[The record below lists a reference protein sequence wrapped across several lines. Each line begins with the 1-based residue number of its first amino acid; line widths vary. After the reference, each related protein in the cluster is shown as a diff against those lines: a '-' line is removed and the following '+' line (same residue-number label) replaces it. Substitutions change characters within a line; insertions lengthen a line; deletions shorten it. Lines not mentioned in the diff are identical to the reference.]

1 MLDKIF
7 DRLTRAIELVLALAF
22 IAAVCLNF
30 INVVGRYGFG
40 WTLMW
45 GDEVQIYIMI
55 WMAFLGAVVA
65 GWREMHLRMDI
76 LYKMLPPRLQWFVQ
90 LLELIT
96 LVVLCG
102 LTMVQ
107 SAHYAEQMFTLG
119 RVSDVAQIPMW
130 IPNAGVAV
138 GFGLLGLIGLL
149 RLTRVATGR
158 KLARESLP
166 GDVA

>member
-7 DRLTRAIELVLALAF
+7 DRLTRGIELVLGLAF
-22 IAAVCLNF
+22 IAAVGMNF
-30 INVVGRYGFG
+30 VNVVGRYGFG

-55 WMAFLGAVVA
+55 WMAFLGAVVV

-76 LYKMLPPRLQWFVQ
+76 FYKMLPRRVQWLVQ

-96 LVVLCG
+96 LVALCG
-102 LTMVQ
+102 LAMVQ
-107 SAHYAEQMFTLG
+107 SGHYAQQMYKLG

-130 IPNAGVAV
+130 IPNGGVAV
-138 GFGLLGLIGLL
+138 GFALLTLIGLL
-149 RLTRVATGR
+149 RLARVAMGK
-158 KLARESLP
+158 KLKREGAP